1 MLILSLLL
9 SLILC
14 VSLIPAK
21 LWRSKPVSEETFVLS
36 RTAVKRSSR
45 AGAEWE
51 MGEHGEHGEH
61 QEGTSRSKFTLPL
74 LRWGSCRHVADTT
87 RHVVLPSG
95 DHVVLM
101 LSPMSICSLFWL
113 VWLVSMMPFQSFSI
127 PLVPFPI
134 LLMPFLPTLFVLFV
148 RSELS
153 CYNQKRSK
161 VQSFRAIP
169 TSMSCVFSSLQWDHT
184 CFLHCFHSLFRRSS
198 WWTGSLQRPQ
208 RPQRPQL
215 CQWLPRLSLPN
226 YMRIIS
232 WHIITI

>member
-1 MLILSLLL
+1 MFRWSPQSSGGRNLSARRP
-9 SLILC
+9 LC
-14 VSLIPAK
+14 FRAQP
-21 LWRSKPVSEETFVLS
+21 WRG
-36 RTAVKRSSR
+36 R

-51 MGEHGEHGEH
+51 MGEHGEH

-101 LSPMSICSLFWL
+101 LSPMSICRLFWL
-113 VWLVSMMPFQSFSI
+113 VWLVSMMPSQSFSI
-127 PLVPFPI
+127 LLVPFPI
-134 LLMPFLPTLFVLFV
+134 LLVPFLPTLFVLFV

-153 CYNQKRSK
+153 CYSQKRSK

-184 CFLHCFHSLFRRSS
+184 CFCIVSTHCSGEVHGGLDLCRGHNGHNCANDCHDYHCQTTWWLYHDISSLS
-198 WWTGSLQRPQ
+198 
-208 RPQRPQL
+208 
-215 CQWLPRLSLPN
+215 N
-226 YMRIIS
+226 VI
-232 WHIITI
+232 